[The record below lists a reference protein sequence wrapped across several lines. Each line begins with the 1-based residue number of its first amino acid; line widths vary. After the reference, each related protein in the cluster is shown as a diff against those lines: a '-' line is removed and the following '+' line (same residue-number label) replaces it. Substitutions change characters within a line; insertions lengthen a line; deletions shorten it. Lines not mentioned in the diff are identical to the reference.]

1 MINRIL
7 IRIKV
12 IQTLYSFLLVEKQFS
27 IESNPSAPTKEKRFA
42 YSLYLDMLVLLI
54 KLSREVERRRG
65 EYPLAQTRFISRLLM
80 DERVKSLM
88 LKYSSEPFPFDGIV
102 EGLAQTVKDSGVY
115 KSFLKDLDRDVPA
128 AEEMVWTNL
137 LNMVIMPSPLLNS
150 IIPNR
155 VNYTLKGVET
165 MQGMLNRT
173 FSNFLA
179 SQDNVDEV
187 ARALEQ
193 SLDKARELYFRLLMI
208 PVELTAMQER
218 RLDDRR
224 HRHLRTD
231 EDLNPNMRFVENR
244 VAHLIRESPAVNAY
258 IQKNRIDW
266 MPDDHLLMES
276 LLKAVLE
283 SDIYKEYMAAP
294 SADLNDDCEL
304 WRQLF
309 RKVIFTSPVLL
320 ETLEEKSV
328 FWNDD
333 IDIMGTFVVKTLRRM
348 EEKAGTGGDFILEKY
363 KDEEDAAFGRQL
375 IYAVL
380 RNKETY
386 RRYVDEALDGANW
399 DKERLAFMDVVV
411 LITAIG
417 EILNFPKIPLT
428 VSVNEYIELA
438 KSYSTSKSGSF
449 VHGILGSV
457 IARLQKESILH
468 KQ

>member
-65 EYPLAQTRFISRLLM
+65 EYPLAGTRFISRLLM

-88 LKYSSEPFPFDGIV
+88 TRYSSEPFPFDGIV
-102 EGLAQTVKDSGVY
+102 EGLARAVKDSGVY
-115 KSFLKDLDRDVPA
+115 KSFPKDLDRDVPA

-137 LNMVIMPSPLLNS
+137 LNMVVMPSPLLTAV
-150 IIPNR
+150 IPDR
-155 VNYTLKGVET
+155 VNYTMKGVET

-187 ARALEQ
+187 FRALDK

-224 HRHLRTD
+224 HRHLRTE
-231 EDLNPNMRFVENR
+231 EDMNPNMRFVENQ
-244 VAHLIRESPAVNAY
+244 VARLIRESPAVNAY
-258 IQKNRIDW
+258 ISKNKVEW
-266 MPDDHLLMES
+266 MPDDHLLMDT
-276 LLKAVLE
+276 LLKAVVE

-294 SADLNDDCEL
+294 SADLHDDCEL
-304 WRQLF
+304 WRHLF
-309 RKVIFTSPVLL
+309 RKVIFPNPVLL

-333 IDIMGTFVVKTLRRM
+333 IDIMGTFVVKTLRRI
-348 EEKAGTGGDFILEKY
+348 EEKEGSDFILDKY

-375 IYAVL
+375 LYSVL

-411 LITAIG
+411 LISAIG

-438 KSYSTSKSGSF
+438 KCYSTAKSGTF
-449 VHGILGSV
+449 VHGILGTV
-457 IARLQKESILH
+457 ITRLQKENILH
-468 KQ
+468 KH